1 MTTTDIETIIDNLS
15 TKLLTKITALQ
26 QETQMEDEFFATVVS
41 GTINSSVD
49 GAIKIFDMS
58 KRHELADKDILLKD
72 AQILGENI
80 KNGNVAISHTY
91 DAAGNV
97 LTTVYGDGTSKSIYE
112 AQRELVEK
120 QILDVT
126 SSTSVRNAQSAKDLL
141 VKAEQITYMSKQ
153 SATETNKA
161 LDIVSSTSVR
171 NAQSAKDL
179 LVKAEQITY
188 MSKQSATETNKALD
202 IVSSTSVRN
211 AQSAKD
217 LLVKAEQITYISKQS
232 ATETNK
238 ALDIVSST
246 TARNELKDKDKLIK
260 DQQVLGEIFKNGG
273 ANFTY
278 TYDVNGAVAS
288 KTLSAGTKMSI
299 YEAQANK
306 TLADVAFT
314 NEQKIQLGYSVIY
327 NNRLKTLEDY
337 GNILGN
343 LGMGGFVV
351 PTGMWTTYFGMMNDC
366 YINWGNVPASKSF
379 TTATTY
385 PTLKAV

>member
-126 SSTSVRNAQSAKDLL
+126 
-141 VKAEQITYMSKQ
+141 
-153 SATETNKA
+153 
-161 LDIVSSTSVR
+161 SSTSVR